1 MTARRKKLLTAAMAV
16 GVALALLLMVG
27 PAFAWMPIHPG
38 YQARPAARAVV
49 LSTDLARVEP
59 GFADIDRIMTGA
71 EELFDLRFHRPVKLF
86 VCFSRAEMA
95 RYLPWMFPRPP
106 AAVALM
112 TGGGIYI
119 NQDNLER
126 RDADKIDYLKH
137 ELTHELMFQN
147 AGLINS
153 ARLPTWFN
161 EGTAEYYGGPYYLTQ
176 AEFLAQ
182 WRGHK
187 FTHEPGSKDLYA
199 DLDPQDPK
207 FNYTLYRYFVGYLVR
222 TYGLPEFR
230 SYVRDYLREP
240 GRHQEH
246 FQRHFGV
253 EFGQAIRDF
262 GISLN

>member
-1 MTARRKKLLTAAMAV
+1 MTPRRKKLLAAMAA

-27 PAFAWMPIHPG
+27 PAFAWMPVHPG
-38 YQARPAARAVV
+38 YQARPSARAVV

-59 GFADIDRIMTGA
+59 GYADVDQIMAGA
-71 EELFDLRFHRPVKLF
+71 EKLFDLHYHRPVKVF
-86 VCFSRAEMA
+86 VCYSKWEMR
-95 RYLPWMFPRPP
+95 RYLPWMYPGPP
-106 AAVALM
+106 AAVTMM
-112 TGGGIYI
+112 TGGVIYL

-126 RDADKIDYLKH
+126 RNADKVDYLKH

-147 AGLINS
+147 AGLLNS

-207 FNYTLYRYFVGYLVR
+207 FNYTLYRYFVEYLVR
-222 TYGLPEFR
+222 AYGLPEFR
-230 SYVRDYLREP
+230 SYLHEYLRAP
-240 GRHQEH
+240 GRYQEL
-246 FQRHFGV
+246 FRRHFGV
-253 EFGQAIRDF
+253 DFGQAIRDF
-262 GISLN
+262 ETDLN